1 MDNIHGASKANQGAF
16 FLQDGRSSGMI
27 CITPMSTSVLLI
39 IMIIGFAGLAA
50 LLVWLQSRQQTAA
63 PSIDPNA
70 LLLLQ
75 QRIDSLN
82 QDLKLSLNENVRQQ
96 QSSSHHMTTTV
107 RDVTERL
114 VKIEETNKQILSFS
128 GQLDNLQRILT
139 NPKQRGILGEYY
151 LETLLKNVFAPEHY
165 QMQYKFK
172 DGLIVDSV
180 IFIQDKIVPI
190 DSKFSLENYNRLVE
204 EQSAEERIRLEKLF
218 VNDLKNRILETKK
231 YIRPE
236 EGTMEFAFMFIPHE
250 AIYYDLLI
258 NKIGALSS
266 ENENLLQRAAA
277 THHVIIVSPTSFS
290 AYLQTVLQGLK
301 ALKIEEQTKELRQ
314 RIVEMSKHLAA
325 YEQHFQSV
333 GKNLTTV
340 VNQYNLAS
348 KEYGKI
354 DKDIMRITGNGN
366 GFQAAVID
374 RPSEDV

>member
-1 MDNIHGASKANQGAF
+1 M
-16 FLQDGRSSGMI
+16 
-27 CITPMSTSVLLI
+27 VV
-39 IMIIGFAGLAA
+39 GFSILAG
-50 LLVWLQSRQQTAA
+50 LLVWLQKRSATSAVQ
-63 PSIDPNA
+63 PLDPQA

-75 QRIDSLN
+75 QRIESLN
-82 QDLKLSLNENVRQQ
+82 QDLKQSMTENVRQQ
-96 QSSSHHMTTTV
+96 QTSSHQMTSTV

-151 LETLLKNVFAPEHY
+151 LETLLKNVFAPDQY
-165 QMQYKFK
+165 QMQYAFR

-190 DSKFSLENYNRLVE
+190 DSKFSLENYNRLVDE
-204 EQSAEERIRLEKLF
+204 HSVEERVRLEKVF

-250 AIYYDLLI
+250 AIYYDLLV
-258 NKIGALSS
+258 NKIGALST

-290 AYLQTVLQGLK
+290 AYLQTVLQGLR
-301 ALKIEEQTKELRQ
+301 ALKIEEQTKEIRQ
-314 RIVEMSKHLAA
+314 RIVEIGKHMTA

-354 DKDIMRITGNGN
+354 DKDIFRITGEGT
-366 GFQAAVID
+366 GYQSALID
-374 RPSEDV
+374 RPNE